1 MPTKSSVTTDID
13 ETINVA
19 YNLNYEYSLNCQTY
33 ASQMNYIYLD
43 NCQNFTISDTTFS
56 NQINATTDCMQ
67 HNSDYTDLDLDVN
80 LTEQAMTL
88 ANSMVDGFE
97 DYADSM
103 ECPETKGAMSYVTS
117 TSCDFTYILNL
128 TLNMLYSVKDAYSE
142 DCSITTNSSSV
153 LSCEDSDNV
162 TYNNIDYDQ
171 YVDSSTKC
179 IQENG
184 DVKNSYDDLMAFV
197 DANYSDSSDVAGDG
211 QWIALIICVVLLI
224 VFSIYYQNSFGN
236 INNVSFIIVMV
247 LVPIALIM
255 GLGYVNNFWTSSS
268 TDDPMTLTYDATSG
282 TNGSTSTSTYST
294 NDTILI
300 VATFI
305 IFFIAMVAT
314 SLASYAK
321 CVKKYAFKQGL
332 EPYEVSKLFK
342 KPKINTK

>member
-56 NQINATTDCMQ
+56 NQINATTDCTQ

-128 TLNMLYSVKDAYSE
+128 TLNML
-142 DCSITTNSSSV
+142 
-153 LSCEDSDNV
+153 
-162 TYNNIDYDQ
+162 
-171 YVDSSTKC
+171 
-179 IQENG
+179 
-184 DVKNSYDDLMAFV
+184 
-197 DANYSDSSDVAGDG
+197 
-211 QWIALIICVVLLI
+211 
-224 VFSIYYQNSFGN
+224 
-236 INNVSFIIVMV
+236 
-247 LVPIALIM
+247 
-255 GLGYVNNFWTSSS
+255 
-268 TDDPMTLTYDATSG
+268 
-282 TNGSTSTSTYST
+282 
-294 NDTILI
+294 
-300 VATFI
+300 
-305 IFFIAMVAT
+305 
-314 SLASYAK
+314 
-321 CVKKYAFKQGL
+321 
-332 EPYEVSKLFK
+332 
-342 KPKINTK
+342 